1 LIFKEIL
8 GYLLSALL
16 AKLRAS
22 WYFDVQ
28 NVSLQNLLL
37 FWAKVTVTCWI
48 RRRFSW
54 LLVPFRDTL
63 QLSIDCNLTRLR
75 ETIQMPS

>member
-1 LIFKEIL
+1 MGDRIDFQEIL

-37 FWAKVTVTCWI
+37 FRAKVTVIC
-48 RRRFSW
+48 
-54 LLVPFRDTL
+54 
-63 QLSIDCNLTRLR
+63 
-75 ETIQMPS
+75 